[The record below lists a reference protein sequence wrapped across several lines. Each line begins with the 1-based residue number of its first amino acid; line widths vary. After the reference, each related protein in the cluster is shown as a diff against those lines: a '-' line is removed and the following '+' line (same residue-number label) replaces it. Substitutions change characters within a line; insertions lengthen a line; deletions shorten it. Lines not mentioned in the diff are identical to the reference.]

1 MLDTQYYFEIIV
13 CLEENAFYNSKPN
26 FTSYNSSLKTVS
38 KLTSKQVGP
47 LTVHLLFV
55 VNDRARLML
64 PPLRS
69 VLEDR
74 RVGIL
79 DDARLF
85 LFTSTSVL
93 ED

>member
-1 MLDTQYYFEIIV
+1 MEIASML
-13 CLEENAFYNSKPN
+13 
-26 FTSYNSSLKTVS
+26 
-38 KLTSKQVGP
+38 
-47 LTVHLLFV
+47 
-55 VNDRARLML
+55 
-64 PPLRS
+64 
-69 VLEDR
+69 LEDR